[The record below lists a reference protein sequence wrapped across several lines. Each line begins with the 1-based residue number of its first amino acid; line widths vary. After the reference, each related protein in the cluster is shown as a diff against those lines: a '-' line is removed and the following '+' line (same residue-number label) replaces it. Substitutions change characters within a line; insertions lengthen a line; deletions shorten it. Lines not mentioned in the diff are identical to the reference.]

1 MEDVVE
7 IEIIDEGGEIMPG
20 GDRTGP
26 DGKGPKT
33 GRGLG
38 KAAGNN
44 MGRSKGQGQGQG
56 QGRNVGNS
64 RSQGTGRGRNR
75 NR

>member
-7 IEIIDEGGEIMPG
+7 IEIIEEGGEIMPG
-20 GDRTGP
+20 GDKTGP

-44 MGRSKGQGQGQG
+44 MGRGKGQGQG